1 MDITGNA
8 ERTQQSDIEQSML
21 IFNSK
26 PTQLEKYINGW
37 RTHDTEAILATL
49 TSDCVV
55 IESFGPIYHGHAWVS
70 RWISAWLAEN
80 GRVINWTIQDLQSL
94 GDVETAEWTFSYT
107 WRGEEKS
114 FEGATIAKL
123 HEGKISYLR
132 EYASTAPLYDWQGEW
147 RPL

>member
-1 MDITGNA
+1 MP
-8 ERTQQSDIEQSML
+8 

-49 TSDCVV
+49 THDCVV

-80 GRVINWTIQDLQSL
+80 GRVINWTIQDLRSL

-114 FEGATIAKL
+114 FEGTTIAKL

>member
-1 MDITGNA
+1 MDITGKA
-8 ERTQQSDIEQSML
+8 ERTQQSDIEQSMP

-70 RWISAWLAEN
+70 RWISAWLA
-80 GRVINWTIQDLQSL
+80 
-94 GDVETAEWTFSYT
+94 
-107 WRGEEKS
+107 
-114 FEGATIAKL
+114 
-123 HEGKISYLR
+123 
-132 EYASTAPLYDWQGEW
+132 
-147 RPL
+147 